1 MFGKNNKRDNYYF
14 DSFVVQAQFSAEICK
29 KTRELMENFNYD
41 EVKDNIIEL
50 HGIEHAAD
58 QKQHEITERL
68 SREFLAPLEREDI
81 VLLAKV
87 LDDLVD
93 AIEDIMITIYEYD
106 VHEIDETMLKYME
119 IIEKGIDALLTLLGK
134 FENFK
139 KDSSLVDQIIEI
151 NNFEEIGDRIYRES
165 MHKLFAGETDARK
178 LMSTKEIYLC
188 LEQVMDDIEELANQ
202 VESIVMKN
210 S

>member
-14 DSFVVQAQFSAEICK
+14 DGFVAQAQFSAELCK
-29 KTRELMENFNYD
+29 KTKELMEDFKYD

-58 QKQHEITERL
+58 QKQHEIIERL
-68 SREFLAPLEREDI
+68 SREFIAPLEREDI
-81 VLLAKV
+81 DLMAKS

-106 VHEIDETMLKYME
+106 VREIDETMLKYME
-119 IIEKGIDALLTLLGK
+119 IIQKGIDSLLVLLGK
-134 FENFK
+134 LENFK
-139 KDSSLVDQIIEI
+139 KDNTLTDQIIEI

-165 MHKLFAGETDARK
+165 MHKLFSSESDPKTLISK
-178 LMSTKEIYLC
+178 KEIYIC
-188 LEQVMDDIEELANQ
+188 LEDVMDDIEDLSNL

>member
-14 DSFVVQAQFSAEICK
+14 DSFVAQAQFSAEICK
-29 KTRELMENFNYD
+29 KTHELMEHFNYD

-106 VHEIDETMLKYME
+106 VREIDETMLKYME
-119 IIEKGIDALLTLLGK
+119 IIQKAIDSLLTLLGK

-139 KDSSLVDQIIEI
+139 KDNSLTDEIIEI

-188 LEQVMDDIEELANQ
+188 LEKVMDDIEELANQ

>member
-14 DSFVVQAQFSAEICK
+14 DSFVAQAQFSAEICK

-119 IIEKGIDALLTLLGK
+119 IIEKGIECLLTLLGK

-139 KDSSLVDQIIEI
+139 KDRTIVDQIIEI
-151 NNFEEIGDRIYRES
+151 NNYEEIGDRIYRES
-165 MHKLFAGETDARK
+165 MHKLFSSETDARK

>member
-1 MFGKNNKRDNYYF
+1 
-14 DSFVVQAQFSAEICK
+14 
-29 KTRELMENFNYD
+29 
-41 EVKDNIIEL
+41 
-50 HGIEHAAD
+50 
-58 QKQHEITERL
+58 
-68 SREFLAPLEREDI
+68 
-81 VLLAKV
+81 
-87 LDDLVD
+87 
-93 AIEDIMITIYEYD
+93 MITIYEYD

-119 IIEKGIDALLTLLGK
+119 IIEKGIECLLTLLGK

-139 KDSSLVDQIIEI
+139 KDRSIVDQIIEI
-151 NNFEEIGDRIYRES
+151 NNYEEIGDRIYRES
-165 MHKLFAGETDARK
+165 MHKLFSSETDARK

>member
-14 DSFVVQAQFSAEICK
+14 DSFVAQAQFSAEICK

-119 IIEKGIDALLTLLGK
+119 IIEKGIESLLTLLGK

-139 KDSSLVDQIIEI
+139 KDRTIVDQIIEI
-151 NNFEEIGDRIYRES
+151 NNYEEIGDRIYRES
-165 MHKLFAGETDARK
+165 MHKLFSSETDARK

>member
-14 DSFVVQAQFSAEICK
+14 DSFVAQAQFSAEICK

-119 IIEKGIDALLTLLGK
+119 IIEKGIESLLTLLGK

-139 KDSSLVDQIIEI
+139 KDRSIVDQIIEI
-151 NNFEEIGDRIYRES
+151 NNYEEIGDRIYRES
-165 MHKLFAGETDARK
+165 MHKLFSSETDARK

>member
-14 DSFVVQAQFSAEICK
+14 DSFVAQAQFSAEICK

-119 IIEKGIDALLTLLGK
+119 IIEKGIECLLTLLGK

-139 KDSSLVDQIIEI
+139 KDRSIVDQIIEI
-151 NNFEEIGDRIYRES
+151 NNYEEIGDRIYRES
-165 MHKLFAGETDARK
+165 MHKLFSSETDARK